1 MSQNSDNT
9 NNTDTQFLFYGQH
22 ESFIMCVDAATDFIS
37 TKRDPN
43 HYSQDL
49 TRYDKSCVEFGKS
62 YIRNIE
68 DHGNHTKPDLKQID
82 RDELSKLRQQVQ
94 ILDDLMTGKWLDYSI
109 YRGLATN
116 LVLIHGGLSI
126 YKKSLATMV
135 EIYKDTVEFQ
145 QALQDNPNF
154 LHRLKVLP
162 TVISRYSK
170 HYGYTPIDLEYFSPY
185 PEDWTHINLLTPL
198 SQVLRL
204 EAYQGKPVDEVRQE
218 FTDKF
223 NDVITT
229 PDTNI
234 HVFRVATAIGKT
246 ELCTYLDNVLL
257 AFPDHALKDEVSTR
271 MKVEHKLTPDTKDLP
286 TEIKKKL
293 DSLYRI
299 GAYSAAN
306 RFLGEL
312 SSTNDTVKL
321 YQDTMSACYSSNDTV
336 LTTHHKG
343 LHYKEWQQPTIIFDE
358 DPFKTILSNG
368 KTTLTELRKLRNKM
382 VDATVKDKLTNL
394 INEIEQTD
402 PNSHTPV
409 ELSVFED
416 FEAIKNEVV
425 DNCESYS
432 TNVLQF
438 FKSSCYLIDKVDN
451 NIIHFGNRHNLPTD
465 KKAIILSAT
474 VDESIY
480 RQLFGER
487 LRFYNFSDVQ
497 LTGVI
502 LQDIRY
508 SFSSASLTGHLKDT
522 DDISELIPTASL
534 PTITLAKHKKR
545 LGELDVN
552 IVDDMHFGKVMGY
565 DELKGQDIN
574 VLGTFFINPIAIF
587 LYAKLL
593 DMSIDSYEFENQIV
607 LHNGF
612 RFPFSTYNNQDLR
625 SIHFYIA
632 QTELRQAIG
641 RARVNT
647 EHCKVYV
654 YSNFP
659 LPEACVT
666 DDEKLLALDRL
677 QRETDK

>member
-1 MSQNSDNT
+1 M
-9 NNTDTQFLFYGQH
+9 
-22 ESFIMCVDAATDFIS
+22 
-37 TKRDPN
+37 R
-43 HYSQDL
+43 
-49 TRYDKSCVEFGKS
+49 
-62 YIRNIE
+62 
-68 DHGNHTKPDLKQID
+68 QID
-82 RDELSKLRQQVQ
+82 LEELRKHIQV
-94 ILDDLMTGKWLDYSI
+94 LDDLMTGKWLDYHI

-116 LVLIHGGLSI
+116 LVLIKGGQKR
-126 YKKSLATMV
+126 YEESLQAMV
-135 EIYKDTVEFQ
+135 ELYKDTVEFQ

-154 LHRLKVLP
+154 LYRLP
-162 TVISRYSK
+162 TVINHYGK
-170 HYGYTPIDLEYFSPY
+170 YYGYTPIDLEYFSPHV
-185 PEDWTHINLLTPL
+185 EDSIHVNLLTPL
-198 SQVLRL
+198 RQVLRV
-204 EAYQGKPVDEVRQE
+204 EAYQGKPVDEVRRE
-218 FTDKF
+218 FTNKF
-223 NDVITT
+223 NDVVTT

-246 ELCTYLDNVLL
+246 ELCTYLENVLL

-271 MKVEHKLTPDTKDLP
+271 MNVEHKLTPDTKDLP

-293 DSLYRI
+293 DSLYLI

-306 RFLGEL
+306 RLL
-312 SSTNDTVKL
+312 SQLSATNDTVKR
-321 YQDTMSACYSSNDTV
+321 YNVDMSACYSSNNTV
-336 LTTHHKG
+336 LTTHHKA
-343 LHYKEWQQPTIIFDE
+343 LHYKEWQHTTIIFDE

-368 KTTLTELRKLRNKM
+368 KTTLTELRQLRNKM
-382 VDATVKDKLTNL
+382 VDATVKDKLTHL
-394 INEIEQTD
+394 ISEIEQTD

-438 FKSSCYLIDKVDN
+438 FQSSCYLIDKVDN
-451 NIIHFGNRHNLPTD
+451 NIIRFGNRHKLPTD
-465 KKAIILSAT
+465 KKIIILSAT
-474 VDESIY
+474 VDGSIY

-487 LRFYNFSDVQ
+487 LRFYDFSDVQ
-497 LTGVI
+497 PTGVI
-502 LQDIRY
+502 LQDTKY
-508 SFSSASLTGHLKDT
+508 SFSSASLTGHLKDK

-534 PTITLAKHKKR
+534 PTITLAKHKKG
-545 LGELDVN
+545 LEKLDVN

-574 VLGTFFINPIAIF
+574 VVGTFFINPIAIY

-632 QTELRQAIG
+632 QTELRQAVG
-641 RARVNT
+641 RSRVNT

-666 DDEKLLALDRL
+666 NDEKALALNRL
-677 QRETDK
+677 QRETNK

>member
-1 MSQNSDNT
+1 
-9 NNTDTQFLFYGQH
+9 
-22 ESFIMCVDAATDFIS
+22 MCVDAATDFLS

-49 TRYDKSCVEFGKS
+49 TRYDKSCVESGKS
-62 YIRNIE
+62 YINNIE
-68 DHGNHTKPDLKQID
+68 DIGNHTKPQLRQID
-82 RDELSKLRQQVQ
+82 LEELSKHIQV
-94 ILDDLMTGKWLDYSI
+94 LDDLMTGKWLDYST
-109 YRGLATN
+109 YKGLATN
-116 LVLIHGGLSI
+116 LVLIKGGQKR
-126 YKKSLATMV
+126 YEKSLQAMV

-154 LHRLKVLP
+154 LYRLKVLP
-162 TVISRYSK
+162 TVINHYGK
-170 HYGYTPIDLEYFSPY
+170 YYGYTPIDLEYFSPHV
-185 PEDWTHINLLTPL
+185 EDWIHVNLLTPL
-198 SQVLRL
+198 RQVLRV
-204 EAYQGKPVDEVRQE
+204 EAYQGKPVEEVRGE

-223 NDVITT
+223 NNVVTT

-246 ELCTYLDNVLL
+246 ELCTYLENVLL

-286 TEIKKKL
+286 TDIKKKL
-293 DSLYRI
+293 DSLYLI

-306 RFLGEL
+306 RLL
-312 SSTNDTVKL
+312 SQLSATNDTVKR
-321 YQDTMSACYSSNDTV
+321 YNVDMSACYSSNNTV
-336 LTTHHKG
+336 LTTHHKA
-343 LHYKEWQQPTIIFDE
+343 LHYNEWQHTTIIFDE

-382 VDATVKDKLTNL
+382 VDATVREKLTHL
-394 INEIEQTD
+394 ISQIEQAD
-402 PNSHTPV
+402 PNCHAPV
-409 ELSVFED
+409 DLLAFED
-416 FEAIKNEVV
+416 FEAIKDEVV
-425 DNCESYS
+425 ENCDNYS

-438 FKSSCYLIDKVDN
+438 FQSSCYLLDKDSN
-451 NIIHFGNRHNLPTD
+451 TIHFGSRHQLPTD
-465 KKAIILSAT
+465 KKIIILSAT

-480 RQLFGER
+480 CQLFGER
-487 LRFYNFSDVQ
+487 LRFYDFSDVQ
-497 LTGVI
+497 PTGVI
-502 LQDIRY
+502 LQDTRY
-508 SFSSASLTGHLKDT
+508 SFSSSSLTGLLKDT

-534 PTITLAKHKKR
+534 PTITLAKHKEELKE
-545 LGELDVN
+545 LGVN
-552 IVDDMHFGKVMGY
+552 VVGDMHFGKVMGY

-574 VLGTFFINPIAIF
+574 VVGTFFINPIAIF

-607 LHNGF
+607 VHNGF

-641 RARVNT
+641 RSRVNT
-647 EHCKVYV
+647 EPCKVYV

-666 DDEKLLALDRL
+666 DGEKVLALDL
-677 QRETDK
+677 ID

>member
-22 ESFIMCVDAATDFIS
+22 ESFIMCVDAATDFLS
-37 TKRDPN
+37 TKRDSN

-49 TRYDKSCVEFGKS
+49 TRYDKSCVESGKS
-62 YIRNIE
+62 YINNIE
-68 DHGNHTKPDLKQID
+68 DIGNHTKPQLRQID
-82 RDELSKLRQQVQ
+82 LEELRKYIQ
-94 ILDDLMTGKWLDYSI
+94 ILDDLMTGKLLDNTT
-109 YRGLATN
+109 YRGLVTN
-116 LVLIHGGLSI
+116 LVLIHGGVSI

-162 TVISRYSK
+162 TVINHYGK
-170 HYGYTPIDLEYFSPY
+170 HYGYTPIDLKHFSPHV
-185 PEDWTHINLLTPL
+185 EDWIHVNLLTPL
-198 SQVLRL
+198 RQVIRV
-204 EAYQGKPVDEVRQE
+204 EPYQGKPVDEVRGE

-223 NDVITT
+223 NEVVTT

-271 MKVEHKLTPDTKDLP
+271 MKVENKLTPDTKDLP

-293 DSLYRI
+293 DSLYLI

-306 RFLGEL
+306 RLL
-312 SSTNDTVKL
+312 SQLSATNDTVKR
-321 YQDTMSACYSSNDTV
+321 YNDTMTACYSSNDTV
-336 LTTHHKG
+336 LTTHHKA
-343 LHYKEWQQPTIIFDE
+343 LHYKEWQHTTIIFDE

-368 KTTLTELRKLRNKM
+368 KTTLTELRQLRNKI
-382 VDATVKDKLTNL
+382 VDATVREKLTHL
-394 INEIEQTD
+394 ISEIEQTN
-402 PNSHTPV
+402 PNCHTPV
-409 ELSVFED
+409 DLLAFED
-416 FEAIKNEVV
+416 FEAIKDEVV
-425 DNCESYS
+425 ENCESYS

-438 FKSSCYLIDKVDN
+438 FQSSCYLLDKVDN
-451 NIIHFGNRHNLPTD
+451 NIIHFGNRHKLPTD
-465 KKAIILSAT
+465 KKIIILSAT

-497 LTGVI
+497 PTGVI
-502 LQDIRY
+502 LQDTTY

-522 DDISELIPTASL
+522 EDISELLPTKSL
-534 PTITLAKHKKR
+534 PTITLSKHKKR
-545 LGELDVN
+545 LEELEVN
-552 IVDDMHFGKVMGY
+552 IVDDMHFGKVSGY

-574 VLGTFFINPIAIF
+574 VVGTFFINPIAIY

-593 DMSIDSYEFENQIV
+593 DMSIDNYEFVNQLV

-625 SIHFYIA
+625 SIHFYII

-641 RARVNT
+641 RSRVNT
-647 EHCKVYV
+647 EYCKVYV

-666 DDEKLLALDRL
+666 ADEKALALERL
-677 QRETDK
+677 QREIDHR

>member
-1 MSQNSDNT
+1 MN
-9 NNTDTQFLFYGQH
+9 
-22 ESFIMCVDAATDFIS
+22 
-37 TKRDPN
+37 
-43 HYSQDL
+43 
-49 TRYDKSCVEFGKS
+49 
-62 YIRNIE
+62 NIE
-68 DHGNHTKPDLKQID
+68 DHRNHTKPDLKQID
-82 RDELSKLRQQVQ
+82 RDELRKLRQHVQ
-94 ILDDLMTGKWLDYSI
+94 ILDDLMTGKWLDYST

-116 LVLIHGGLSI
+116 LVLIHGGVSI
-126 YKKSLATMV
+126 YKNSLATMV

-145 QALQDNPNF
+145 QAVQDNPNF
-154 LHRLKVLP
+154 LYRLEVLP
-162 TVISRYSK
+162 TVIKHYGK
-170 HYGYTPIDLEYFSPY
+170 HYGYTPIDLEYFSPHV
-185 PEDWTHINLLTPL
+185 EDWIYINLLTPL
-198 SQVLRL
+198 SQVIRV
-204 EAYQGKPVDEVRQE
+204 EAYQGKPVEEVRQE

-223 NDVITT
+223 NEVITT

-246 ELCTYLDNVLL
+246 ELCTSLENVLL

-293 DSLYRI
+293 DNLYLI

-306 RFLGEL
+306 RFLSQL
-312 SSTNDTVKL
+312 SATNDTVKR
-321 YQDTMSACYSSNDTV
+321 YNVDMSACYSSNDTV
-336 LTTHHKG
+336 LTTHNKA
-343 LHYKEWQQPTIIFDE
+343 LHYKEWQHTTIIFDE

-382 VDATVKDKLTNL
+382 IDTTVKDKLTHL
-394 INEIEQTD
+394 ISEIGQTD

-425 DNCESYS
+425 DNCDNYN
-432 TNVLQF
+432 TNILQF
-438 FKSSCYLIDKVDN
+438 FRSSCYLLDKVDN
-451 NIIHFGNRHNLPTD
+451 NIIHFGSRHQLPTD
-465 KKAIILSAT
+465 KKVIILSAT

-480 RQLFGER
+480 RQLFCER
-487 LRFYNFSDVQ
+487 LRFYDFSDVQ
-497 LTGVI
+497 PTGVI
-502 LQDIRY
+502 LQDTRY
-508 SFSSASLTGHLKDT
+508 SFSSSSLTGHLKDI
-522 DDISELIPTASL
+522 DDISELIPTSAL

-545 LGELDVN
+545 LGELDMN
-552 IVDDMHFGKVMGY
+552 IVDNMHFGKVSGY

-574 VLGTFFINPIAIF
+574 VLGTFFINPIAIY

-593 DMSIDSYEFENQIV
+593 DMSIDSYEFERQIV

-641 RARVNT
+641 RSRVNT
-647 EHCKVYV
+647 ERCKVYV

-666 DDEKLLALDRL
+666 DDEKALALDRL
-677 QRETDK
+677 QREIGHR